1 MGSIFHC
8 IEFLNFSIIHN
19 YYKYHLL
26 IHYYV
31 VIGYFMLL
39 RYALLFI
46 KYLNVADTVETV
58 LLNLELA
65 TVLKYFIFIDF
76 M

>member
-1 MGSIFHC
+1 MIFFITNAVYSFSLICHPQNKNTSYSGTGSIFHC

-31 VIGYFMLL
+31 VIG
-39 RYALLFI
+39 
-46 KYLNVADTVETV
+46 
-58 LLNLELA
+58 
-65 TVLKYFIFIDF
+65 
-76 M
+76 